1 MLSWKQCPAARQVQE
16 ESERDPYLEA
26 LVLQLT
32 ALREARA
39 RPGLCSSVQPLSH

>member
-1 MLSWKQCPAARQVQE
+1 MPSWKQRAAVRQVQE
-16 ESERDPYLEA
+16 QPERDPYLEA

-39 RPGLCSSVQPLSH
+39 RPGLCLSVRPLSH